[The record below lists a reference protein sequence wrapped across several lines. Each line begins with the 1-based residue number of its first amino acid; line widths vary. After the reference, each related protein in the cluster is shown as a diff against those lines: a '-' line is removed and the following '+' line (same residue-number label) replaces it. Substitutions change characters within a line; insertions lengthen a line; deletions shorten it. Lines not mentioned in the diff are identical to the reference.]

1 MPLMGRVPLGYSA
14 ERWLS
19 ALEKLN
25 TYTHWVYENI
35 GVLRTRRGR
44 GLRGKLRARN
54 GGTESALYQWLKT
67 HDIRARGGNEAGRKL
82 KALDAIVNAGS
93 DAHLRALLRRHQSLL
108 GLPPG
113 ATGGRWGQMTP
124 ALVAPPR
131 RRRSPSPW
139 AGSPASRA
147 RVEEG
152 LLGDSEVAKS
162 VRDFYVAMRTR
173 KALPQSRE
181 SLGQQIKGLKRGYRI
196 FVGEETP
203 TQKHRALHE
212 KEVRLLALLHDAG
225 LPVLG
230 GDRLGVV
237 EHDKG
242 RGTWRWKL
250 AGVVGD
256 EKASEAMALEEQEVA
271 SVEGLGLPTATVP
284 GVEVTD
290 HVEHGGDAIDSVE

>member
-1 MPLMGRVPLGYSA
+1 M
-14 ERWLS
+14 
-19 ALEKLN
+19 
-25 TYTHWVYENI
+25 
-35 GVLRTRRGR
+35 
-44 GLRGKLRARN
+44 
-54 GGTESALYQWLKT
+54 
-67 HDIRARGGNEAGRKL
+67 
-82 KALDAIVNAGS
+82 
-93 DAHLRALLRRHQSLL
+93 
-108 GLPPG
+108 
-113 ATGGRWGQMTP
+113 
-124 ALVAPPR
+124 
-131 RRRSPSPW
+131 
-139 AGSPASRA
+139 
-147 RVEEG
+147 
-152 LLGDSEVAKS
+152 LGDSEVAKS

-256 EKASEAMALEEQEVA
+256 GKASEAMALEEQEVA

-284 GVEVTD
+284 GLEVTD
-290 HVEHGGDAIDSVE
+290 HVEHGRDAIDSVE